1 MQRHFRD
8 SAIYLGHI
16 SARHDV
22 VAAEVARLHFG
33 LPDSL
38 FYETSRRAR

>member
-1 MQRHFRD
+1 MQRHLRD
-8 SAIYLGHI
+8 IAIYLGHI

-22 VAAEVARLHFG
+22 VAAEVGRMHFG

-38 FYETSRRAR
+38 L